1 MKGLLTYIPGSSLLH
16 RLDPRTKLFVSL
28 LLCVGVFASSN
39 VVYLVAILAIDLLL
53 GKLGG
58 VFHQTF
64 ELFCKL
70 LRVMLFLFV
79 LQLLFIQRGETV
91 VPLIFGLR
99 ITTVGVQTAL
109 LVVLRLLGATLP
121 LCILLM
127 VTKLDDLANS
137 LVVRYHVPYKY
148 AFALTTAI
156 RFVPEFSKEM
166 QEVIEAQTTRGV
178 ELDTRNIFRKIAL
191 VIPLCVPL
199 LISSVRKIDGTAM
212 AAELRGFN
220 RRSWKNMRSAFRF
233 RLPDVIALLLAV
245 GAAVLGIVLL

>member
-1 MKGLLTYIPGSSLLH
+1 MKGLLTYIPGNTLLH
-16 RLDPRTKLFVSL
+16 KLDPRTKLFISL

-39 VVYLVAILAIDLLL
+39 MIYLVAVLLIDLLL
-53 GKLGG
+53 GCLGN
-58 VFHQTF
+58 VFRQTF
-64 ELFCKL
+64 SVFCKL

-79 LQLLFIQRGETV
+79 LQLLFIQRGDTV
-91 VPLIFGLR
+91 VPLLFGLR
-99 ITTVGVQTAL
+99 ITNVGIETAL
-109 LVVLRLLGATLP
+109 LVVLRLLAATLP

-137 LVVRYHVPYKY
+137 LVVRYHIPYKY

-191 VIPLCVPL
+191 IIPLCVPL

-220 RRSWKNMRSAFRF
+220 RRSWKNMTASFRF
-233 RLPDVIALLLAV
+233 RLRDAVALVLAIGVTAIGILL
-245 GAAVLGIVLL
+245 

>member
-1 MKGLLTYIPGSSLLH
+1 MKGLLAYIPGSTLLH
-16 RLDPRTKLFVSL
+16 KLDPRTKLFVSL

-39 VVYLVAILAIDLLL
+39 LIYLVSVLALDLIV
-53 GKLGG
+53 GRVGN
-58 VFHQTF
+58 VFRQTF
-64 ELFCKL
+64 SVFLKL
-70 LRVMLFLFV
+70 VRIMLFLFV
-79 LQLLFIQRGETV
+79 LQLLFIQRGDTV
-91 VPLIFGLR
+91 IPLVFGLR
-99 ITTVGVQTAL
+99 ITTVGIETAL
-109 LVVLRLLGATLP
+109 LVVLRLLAATLP

-137 LVVRYHVPYKY
+137 LVVRYHIPYKY

-178 ELDTRNIFRKIAL
+178 ELDTRNIFRKMAL

-220 RRSWKNMRSAFRF
+220 RRSWRNMTTSFRF
-233 RLPDVIALLLAV
+233 TVKDVLVLVLAIGVAVIGILL
-245 GAAVLGIVLL
+245 

>member
-1 MKGLLTYIPGSSLLH
+1 MKGLMTYIPGSSLLH

-39 VVYLVAILAIDLLL
+39 VIYLVAILALDLAL
-53 GKLGG
+53 GGLGG
-58 VFHQTF
+58 VFRQTF
-64 ELFCKL
+64 TLLCKL
-70 LRVMLFLFV
+70 LRIMLFLFV
-79 LQLLFIQRGETV
+79 LQLLFIQHGETV
-91 VPLIFGLR
+91 VPLIWGLR
-99 ITTVGVQTAL
+99 ITTDGVRTAL

-137 LVVRYHVPYKY
+137 LVVRYHIPYKY

-178 ELDTRNIFRKIAL
+178 ELDTRNVFRKIAL

-220 RRSWKNMRSAFRF
+220 RRSWKNMSSAFRF
-233 RLPDVIALLLAV
+233 RLPDVIALALAV
-245 GAAVLGIVLL
+245 ITALMGILL

>member
-1 MKGLLTYIPGSSLLH
+1 MKGLLTYIPGSTLLH
-16 RLDPRTKLFVSL
+16 RLDPRTKLFISL

-39 VVYLVAILAIDLLL
+39 FIYLVAVLLLDLLL
-53 GKLGG
+53 GRVGN
-58 VFHQTF
+58 VFRQTF
-64 ELFCKL
+64 SLFCKL
-70 LRVMLFLFV
+70 LRIMLFLFV
-79 LQLLFIQRGETV
+79 LQLLFIQRGDTV
-91 VPLIFGLR
+91 VPLLLGLR
-99 ITTVGVQTAL
+99 ITTVGIETAL
-109 LVVLRLLGATLP
+109 LVVLRLLAATLP

-137 LVVRYHVPYKY
+137 LVVRCHIPYKY

-156 RFVPEFSKEM
+156 RFVPEFAKEM

-178 ELDTRNIFRKIAL
+178 ELDTRNIFRKMAL

-220 RRSWKNMRSAFRF
+220 RRSWRNMISSFRF
-233 RLPDVIALLLAV
+233 RVRDAIAFVLAIGVTAIGILL
-245 GAAVLGIVLL
+245 

>member
-16 RLDPRTKLFVSL
+16 RFDPRTKLFVSL
-28 LLCVGVFASSN
+28 LLCVGVFAASS
-39 VVYLVAILAIDLLL
+39 VIYLVAILALDLA
-53 GKLGG
+53 LGG
-58 VFHQTF
+58 LGGIFHQTF
-64 ELFCKL
+64 ALLRKL
-70 LRVMLFLFV
+70 LRIMLFLFV
-79 LQLLFIQRGETV
+79 LQLLFIQHGETI
-91 VPLIFGLR
+91 VPLVGGLR
-99 ITTVGVQTAL
+99 ITTDGIRTAA

-137 LVVRYHVPYKY
+137 LVVRYHIPYKY

-178 ELDTRNIFRKIAL
+178 ELDTKNVFRKIAL

-199 LISSVRKIDGTAM
+199 LISSVRRIDGTAM

-220 RRSWKNMRSAFRF
+220 RRSWKNMSSAFRF
-233 RLPDVIALLLAV
+233 RLPDVIALALAV
-245 GAAVLGIVLL
+245 ITALMGILL

>member
-28 LLCVGVFASSN
+28 LLCVGVFASAN
-39 VVYLVAILAIDLLL
+39 IVYLVAVLAADLML

-58 VFHQTF
+58 VFRQTSG
-64 ELFCKL
+64 LFVRL
-70 LRVMLFLFV
+70 LRIMLFIFV
-79 LQLLFIQRGETV
+79 LQLLFSQRGDTV
-91 VPLIFGLR
+91 VPLVLGLR
-99 ITTVGVQTAL
+99 ITTVGLRTAL

-127 VTKLDDLANS
+127 VTRLEDLANS
-137 LVVRYHVPYKY
+137 LVVRYHIPYRY

-156 RFVPEFSKEM
+156 RFVPEFSREM

-178 ELDTRNIFRKIAL
+178 ELDTRNVFRKIAL

-199 LISSVRKIDGTAM
+199 LISSVRRIDGTAM

-220 RRSWKNMRSAFRF
+220 RRSWRNMRSAFRF
-233 RLPDVIALLLAV
+233 RLPDVVALLLAV
-245 GAAVLGIVLL
+245 LAAVLGIVL

>member
-28 LLCVGVFASSN
+28 LLCVGVFASSSF
-39 VVYLVAILAIDLLL
+39 VYLVAILAIDLLL

-64 ELFCKL
+64 ALLRKL
-70 LRVMLFLFV
+70 LRIMLFLFV
-79 LQLLFIQRGETV
+79 LQLLFIQHGETL
-91 VPLIFGLR
+91 VPLVWGLR
-99 ITTVGVQTAL
+99 ITTDGVRTAL
-109 LVVLRLLGATLP
+109 FVVLRLLGATLP

-137 LVVRYHVPYKY
+137 LVVRYHIPYKY

-178 ELDTRNIFRKIAL
+178 ELDTKNIFRKIAL

-220 RRSWKNMRSAFRF
+220 RRSWRNMSSAFRF
-233 RLPDVIALLLAV
+233 RLPDAVALLLAAT
-245 GAAVLGIVLL
+245 AAVVGILL

>member
-28 LLCVGVFASSN
+28 LLCVGVFASSSI
-39 VVYLVAILAIDLLL
+39 VYLLVILALDLLL
-53 GKLGG
+53 GRLGG

-64 ELFCKL
+64 GLLRKL
-70 LRVMLFLFV
+70 LRVMLFIFV

-91 VPLIFGLR
+91 VPLVFGLR
-99 ITTVGVQTAL
+99 ITDVGVRTAL
-109 LVVLRLLGATLP
+109 SVVLRLIGATLP

-137 LVVRYHVPYKY
+137 LVVRYHIPYKY

-178 ELDTRNIFRKIAL
+178 ELDTKNIFRKIAL

-220 RRSWKNMRSAFRF
+220 RRSWKNMSSAFRF
-233 RLPDVIALLLAV
+233 RLPDAIALLLAAGV
-245 GAAVLGIVLL
+245 AVIGILL

>member
-1 MKGLLTYIPGSSLLH
+1 MKGLLTYIPGASLLH

-39 VVYLVAILAIDLLL
+39 VVYLVAILALDLAL
-53 GKLGG
+53 GGLGG

-64 ELFCKL
+64 ALLRKL
-70 LRVMLFLFV
+70 LRIMLFLFV
-79 LQLLFIQRGETV
+79 LQLLFIQHGETV
-91 VPLIFGLR
+91 VPLVGGLR
-99 ITTVGVQTAL
+99 ITTDGVRTAA

-137 LVVRYHVPYKY
+137 LVVRYHIPYKY

-178 ELDTRNIFRKIAL
+178 ELDTKNIFRKIAL

-220 RRSWKNMRSAFRF
+220 RRSWKNMSSAFRF
-233 RLPDVIALLLAV
+233 RLPDMIALMLAV
-245 GAAVLGIVLL
+245 VAAVLGILL

>member
-39 VVYLVAILAIDLLL
+39 VVYLVAILALDLAL
-53 GKLGG
+53 GGLGG

-64 ELFCKL
+64 ALLRKL
-70 LRVMLFLFV
+70 LRIMLFLFV
-79 LQLLFIQRGETV
+79 LQLLFIQHGETV
-91 VPLIFGLR
+91 VPLVGGLR
-99 ITTVGVQTAL
+99 ITTDGVRTAA

-137 LVVRYHVPYKY
+137 LVVRYHIPYKY

-178 ELDTRNIFRKIAL
+178 ELDTKNIFRKIAL

-220 RRSWKNMRSAFRF
+220 RRSWKNMSSAFRF
-233 RLPDVIALLLAV
+233 RLPDVVALLLAAM
-245 GAAVLGIVLL
+245 AAVVGILL